1 VAANRWFGTG
11 SFTFNVQD
19 GAMTNILLLT
29 FLPLA
34 GCGMTDTLSAIVGV
48 GANVATVAAIQR
60 TPADAVYSW
69 WTGRDC
75 SMVRL
80 DEGKT
85 YCRPVEPPPDPPVFC
100 TRSLGSVDCWRDPAS
115 MPGHPRGVADG
126 PSSLTAEQEKDRVRT
141 WPWTW

>member
-1 VAANRWFGTG
+1 
-11 SFTFNVQD
+11 
-19 GAMTNILLLT
+19 MKNILLLGL
-29 FLPLA
+29 LPLA
-34 GCGMTDTLSAIVGV
+34 ACGMSENLTAIVGV
-48 GANVATVAAIQR
+48 GTTVASVAAIQR
-60 TPADAVYSW
+60 TPADAVYSL

-100 TRSLGSVDCWRDPAS
+100 TRSLGSVDCWQDPAS

-126 PSSLTAEQEKDRVRT
+126 
-141 WPWTW
+141 